1 MTRSELDRRLLT
13 LLPPEYHEAYT
24 RLEPRPMGSAALI
37 YGADGRVAWDQIWQ
51 SFCDLA
57 LAGGPPHKGRLLGP
71 GTPADVGAR
80 PDDYLDV
87 IEELGRG
94 LTLASGLPAD
104 ESPHLGWIRVQC
116 HSDVMA
122 GWMLRAITMENVA
135 VRLDGRA
142 LDLPASPAFRIEKEI
157 KNVITVVAKTS
168 HYWMGH
174 IPREQ
179 KIAIGSL
186 FEALD
191 RESPLIAPDWT
202 DPSTAWHAVS
212 CASVAEALQR
222 AQRLVA
228 TNVLARREEATVYVP
243 VHAAA
248 IRSAAHPPDQ
258 AATRGVRANNPRP
271 HPRPPR

>member
-1 MTRSELDRRLLT
+1 
-13 LLPPEYHEAYT
+13 
-24 RLEPRPMGSAALI
+24 MGSAALI
-37 YGADGRVAWDQIWQ
+37 YDVDGRVAWDQIWQ

-94 LTLASGLPAD
+94 LTLASELPAD

-135 VRLDGRA
+135 VRMDGRA
-142 LDLPASPAFRIEKEI
+142 LDLPAAPDFRIEKEI

-179 KIAIGSL
+179 KIAIATL
-186 FEALD
+186 FDELA
-191 RESPLIAPDWT
+191 RVSPLIAPDWT
-202 DPSTAWHAVS
+202 DPRTAWHAVP
-212 CASVAEALQR
+212 CVSVVEALQR

-228 TNVLARREEATVYVP
+228 TNVLARREDTTVFVP
-243 VHAAA
+243 
-248 IRSAAHPPDQ
+248 AHPDVIRT
-258 AATRGVRANNPRP
+258 AGRPRD
-271 HPRPPR
+271 